1 MSAENLKRFALLE
14 ELSEEERALLDEH
27 LEVEEL
33 TEGRVLFEEGVE
45 AEGLFLVLE
54 GELALES
61 QEQGRLAR
69 LGPGSAL
76 GGLSLV
82 SARRREATALAA
94 TACSVAHLERGSF
107 HRLVDDAPR
116 LGCRLLEAL
125 LRETA
130 AQLREALPALRQAL
144 RSAPN
149 DGHG

>member
-14 ELSEEERALLDEH
+14 ELSDEERELLDEH

-33 TEGRVLFEEGVE
+33 AEGRVLFEEGVE

-54 GELALES
+54 GEVALETR
-61 QEQGRLAR
+61 EQGRLAR
-69 LGPGSAL
+69 LGPGAAL
-76 GGLSLV
+76 GGLSLI
-82 SARRREATALAA
+82 SARRREVTALTV
-94 TACSVAHLERGSF
+94 TACSVAHMERASF
-107 HRLVDDAPR
+107 RRLVDDAPR

-125 LRETA
+125 LHETT

-144 RSAPN
+144 PSAPN

>member
-1 MSAENLKRFALLE
+1 VSVEDLKRFALLE

-27 LEVEEL
+27 LEVAEL
-33 TEGRVLFEEGVE
+33 AEGRVLFEEGVE
-45 AEGLFLVLE
+45 AEGLFLVLQ

-61 QEQGRLAR
+61 RELGRLAR
-69 LGPGSAL
+69 LGPGAAL
-76 GGLSLV
+76 GGLSLI

-94 TACSVAHLERGSF
+94 TACSVAHLERASF

-130 AQLREALPALRQAL
+130 GQLREALPALRQAL
-144 RSAPN
+144 PSAPN